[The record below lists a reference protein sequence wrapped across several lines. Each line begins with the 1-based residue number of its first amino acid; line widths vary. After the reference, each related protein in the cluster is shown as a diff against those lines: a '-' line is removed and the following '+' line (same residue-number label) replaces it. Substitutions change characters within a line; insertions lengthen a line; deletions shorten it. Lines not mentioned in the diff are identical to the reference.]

1 MKYRFPSG
9 HGQAVRFR
17 PVDERVTTPASG
29 TPAARPMGRDGGGSP
44 GQSRGSDAPNARRSS
59 PSYVE
64 IDVVEA
70 DLTADPRADNEG

>member
-17 PVDERVTTPASG
+17 PVDDHVTPVRG
-29 TPAARPMGRDGGGSP
+29 TPAARPGSRGNGGTP
-44 GQSRGSDAPNARRSS
+44 VQSRGSDAPSARRSY

-70 DLTADPRADNEG
+70 DLSGDPRADEEG